1 MRNITKLLRSILQ
14 NNIKEKLFI
23 DGIALFNEK
32 KFYDAHEAWEELW
45 SEYRLKDDLFIQGL
59 IQLSVAFF
67 HITNLNL
74 KGSSN
79 LFRKSLP
86 KLKKF
91 PINHR
96 NINVSE
102 IIICAENSEKKVNSI
117 KKVDEFDWK
126 LVPKIIQSI

>member
-1 MRNITKLLRSILQ
+1 MKNIIKLLRNILQ
-14 NNIKEKLFI
+14 NNIKEKLFV
-23 DGIALFNEK
+23 DGITLFNEK
-32 KFYDAHEAWEELW
+32 KFYDAHETWEELW

-79 LFRKSLP
+79 LFKKCLP

-102 IIICAENSEKKVNSI
+102 IIICAENSEKKPIKEKKKTSI
-117 KKVDEFDWK
+117 FSKLKKLTSK
-126 LVPKIIQSI
+126 K

>member
-1 MRNITKLLRSILQ
+1 MKNIIKLLRNILQ

-32 KFYDAHEAWEELW
+32 KFYDAHETWEELW

-79 LFRKSLP
+79 LFKKCLP

-126 LVPKIIQSI
+126 LAPKIIQSI

>member
-1 MRNITKLLRSILQ
+1 MKNIIKLLRNILQ

-23 DGIALFNEK
+23 DGITLFNEK
-32 KFYDAHEAWEELW
+32 KFYDAHETWEELW

-79 LFRKSLP
+79 LFKKCLP

-126 LVPKIIQSI
+126 LAPKIIQSI

>member
-1 MRNITKLLRSILQ
+1 MKNIIKLLRNILQ
-14 NNIKEKLFI
+14 NNIKEKLFV
-23 DGIALFNEK
+23 DGITLFNEK
-32 KFYDAHEAWEELW
+32 KFYDAHEIWEELW

-79 LFRKSLP
+79 LFKKCLP

>member
-1 MRNITKLLRSILQ
+1 MQ
-14 NNIKEKLFI
+14 NNIKEKLFV

-32 KFYDAHEAWEELW
+32 KFYDAHETWEELW

-79 LFRKSLP
+79 LFKKCLP

-126 LVPKIIQSI
+126 LAPKIIQSI

>member
-1 MRNITKLLRSILQ
+1 MKNIIKLLRNILQ
-14 NNIKEKLFI
+14 NNIKEKLFV

-32 KFYDAHEAWEELW
+32 KFYDAHEIWEELW

-79 LFRKSLP
+79 LFKKCLP